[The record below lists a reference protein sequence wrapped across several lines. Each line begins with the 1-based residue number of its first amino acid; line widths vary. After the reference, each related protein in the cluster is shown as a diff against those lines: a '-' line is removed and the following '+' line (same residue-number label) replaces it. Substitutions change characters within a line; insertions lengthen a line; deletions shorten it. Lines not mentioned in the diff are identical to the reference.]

1 MEQTLLAIFVG
12 AGIAVVTVILVSVFV
27 MVTLQRLRRPEYI
40 HRVARKYSTSPLRL
54 R

>member
-1 MEQTLLAIFVG
+1 MLLAIVVG
-12 AGIAVVTVILVSVFV
+12 AGIAVVTVIFVAVFV
-27 MVTLQRLRRPEYI
+27 MVTLQRLRKPEYI